1 MYKEIE
7 RLHAVLSTKTNEL
20 MQMTKEYNMLEE
32 RYRVMES
39 KMNSSSSERNMYEQK
54 IEGLQMELLGEKRRC
69 GDLGVE
75 I

>member
-1 MYKEIE
+1 M
-7 RLHAVLSTKTNEL
+7 HAVLSTKTNEL